1 MKTFKTIT
9 MVMAMVIGL
18 LVTGVNAEAAT
29 TGHLY
34 RDNDRRYYEEN
45 AETFRGVV
53 FDYYGNRM
61 ELTYSVA
68 EFKDAKVGDKS
79 TITSEK
85 TATVMQYIYDMYKMV
100 DDELTRNGDVDYV
113 VYVNEYYDGRL
124 TKVDWQTAKT
134 IRDEA
139 IEILKAYEAEL
150 MKQRLNVTDYLT
162 IS

>member
-1 MKTFKTIT
+1 
-9 MVMAMVIGL
+9 
-18 LVTGVNAEAAT
+18 
-29 TGHLY
+29 
-34 RDNDRRYYEEN
+34 
-45 AETFRGVV
+45 
-53 FDYYGNRM
+53 
-61 ELTYSVA
+61 
-68 EFKDAKVGDKS
+68 
-79 TITSEK
+79 
-85 TATVMQYIYDMYKMV
+85 MV

-139 IEILKAYEAEL
+139 IEVLKAYEAEL

>member
-1 MKTFKTIT
+1 MNKFKTTI
-9 MVMAMVIGL
+9 MVVAMIFGVL
-18 LVTGVNAEAAT
+18 FTGVNAEAAT

-34 RDNDRRYYEEN
+34 RDNDHRYYEEN
-45 AETFRGVV
+45 AETFRGVI

-79 TITSEK
+79 TITSEE
-85 TATVMQYIYDMYKMV
+85 TTTVMQYVYDMYKMV

-124 TKVDWQTAKT
+124 TKVDWQSAFS

-150 MKQRLNVTDYLT
+150 MKQHLDINDYLT
-162 IS
+162 IR